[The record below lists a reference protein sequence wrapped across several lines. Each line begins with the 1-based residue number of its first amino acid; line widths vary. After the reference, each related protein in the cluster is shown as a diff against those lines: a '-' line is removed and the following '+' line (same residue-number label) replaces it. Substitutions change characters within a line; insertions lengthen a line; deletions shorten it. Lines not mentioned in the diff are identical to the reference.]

1 MARVVSLQLH
11 GAHGEPLRRTDE
23 VRGHIGGGLE
33 GDSHVDRVKRGVVVL
48 DRSTND
54 ALGLQS
60 GDLRE
65 QITVD
70 GLPSLSSLAP
80 GTRLEIGGITLLVN
94 GPCEPCTHIGEMN
107 GVADAREFQAQLE
120 GRRGLICTVVAADAP
135 VRVGDDVA
143 VQEAVSAARP

>member
-1 MARVVSLQLH
+1 MARVISLQLH
-11 GAHGEPLRRTDE
+11 GAHGERLQATRE
-23 VRGHIGGGLE
+23 VRGRVGGGLE
-33 GDSHVDRVKRGVVVL
+33 GDSHVDREKRGVVVL

-54 ALGLQS
+54 ALGLTA

-70 GLPSLSSLAP
+70 GMPNLNALAV
-80 GTRLEIGGITLLVN
+80 GTRLRIGAITLRVN

-107 GVADAREFQAQLE
+107 GVPDPRGFQAGLE
-120 GRRGLICTVVAADAP
+120 GRRGVICTVLVADGP

-143 VQEAVSAARP
+143 VQTAVTTV

>member
-11 GAHGEPLRRTDE
+11 AAHGEPLRPADE
-23 VRGHIGGGLE
+23 VRGRVGGGLE
-33 GDSHVDRVKRGVVVL
+33 GDSHVDREKRGVVVL

-54 ALGLQS
+54 ALGLAS

-65 QITVD
+65 QITIE
-70 GLPSLSSLAP
+70 GLPELNALGR
-80 GTRLEIGGITLLVN
+80 GTQLRIGGITLRGN

-107 GVADAREFQAQLE
+107 GVVDPREFQAQLE

-135 VRVGDDVA
+135 VRVGDAVL
-143 VQEAVSAARP
+143 VQEAGATA